1 MLTRHRAVVYP
12 FSQIYFSRRQ
22 LKRYISC
29 FKMVLKKLLTQNKD
43 SILQRWSK
51 LIADTYPTEVSGFLN
66 DKDRFS
72 NPVGY
77 TISQEIDALYEELLQ
92 GRADSDKAS
101 ASLDNIIKIRA
112 IQDFSPQE
120 AISFVFLLKKA
131 VTDELG
137 SEIEK
142 KESFGEWLN
151 FESSID
157 KLASEA
163 FDKYVKCREKICELR
178 VNEVKAEREIAF
190 KLLNLT
196 GGVNREHGEVIE

>member
-1 MLTRHRAVVYP
+1 
-12 FSQIYFSRRQ
+12 
-22 LKRYISC
+22 
-29 FKMVLKKLLTQNKD
+29 MVLKKLLTQNKD
-43 SILQRWSK
+43 SILQRWFK
-51 LIADTYPTEVSGFLN
+51 LIADTYPTDVSGFLN

-77 TISQEIDALYEELLQ
+77 TISQEIAALYEELLQ

-112 IQDFSPQE
+112 IQDCSPQE

-131 VTDELG
+131 MTDELG

-142 KESFGEWLN
+142 KESFGEWLD

-163 FDKYVKCREKICELR
+163 FDKYVKCREKIYELR

-196 GGVNREHGEVIE
+196 ERVTRKQSEVME

>member
-1 MLTRHRAVVYP
+1 MAL
-12 FSQIYFSRRQ
+12 IE
-22 LKRYISC
+22 
-29 FKMVLKKLLTQNKD
+29 LLTQNKD
-43 SILQRWSK
+43 SILQRWLK
-51 LIADTYPTEVSGFLN
+51 LISDTYPTEVSGFLN
-66 DKDRFS
+66 GKDRFS

-131 VTDELG
+131 ITDELV

-151 FESSID
+151 FESRID
-157 KLASEA
+157 KLASVA
-163 FDKYVKCREKICELR
+163 FDKYVKCREKIFELR

-190 KLLNLT
+190 KLLNLPKRVT
-196 GGVNREHGEVIE
+196 REHSEVME